1 MRLFGEHNG
10 AIDIIDHDR
19 TFGPWD
25 KVAIFTKGPMPLPN
39 KGFVIRD
46 LSMPKYFLY
55 LLNGNCDPFLMCEN

>member
-25 KVAIFTKGPMPLPN
+25 KVAIFKRTHAIAKQRLCYQR
-39 KGFVIRD
+39 FVNAKIF
-46 LSMPKYFLY
+46 PV
-55 LLNGNCDPFLMCEN
+55 LLDGNCDPFLMCEN

>member
-25 KVAIFTKGPMPLPN
+25 KVAIFIKGPMPLPN

-55 LLNGNCDPFLMCEN
+55 S